1 MILLGEDE
9 TILFVSTT
17 GRFIKIKWI
26 AIRRVRIDI
35 MQSNAKF
42 IVIIYYFGILL
53 FSYVA

>member
-17 GRFIKIKWI
+17 RRFIKIKWI

>member
-1 MILLGEDE
+1 MLLGADE
-9 TILFVSTT
+9 TLLFVSTI

-35 MQSNAKF
+35 MQSNAKS